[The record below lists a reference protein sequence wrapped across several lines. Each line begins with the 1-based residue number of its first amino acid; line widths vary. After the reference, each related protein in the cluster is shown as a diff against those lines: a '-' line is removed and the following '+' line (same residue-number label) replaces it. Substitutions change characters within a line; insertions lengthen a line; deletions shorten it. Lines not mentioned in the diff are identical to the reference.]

1 MHVLGKRIV
10 TIGGGTGGF
19 TVNRGLHGYPV
30 HPTAICTV
38 FDSGG
43 SSGMLRDEFGSLPQ
57 GDIRRCLI
65 ALADDKDDTLRRLFS
80 YRFENGSSP
89 SSTLKDHSLGN
100 LLLLAAEKTWGSIE
114 GIRRLSRLL
123 GVNGEVLP
131 ISTDNAHLLAELS
144 DNSIIEGE
152 TNIDLRPLDDE
163 RVIKKIWLS
172 PRAVISREAAEAI
185 MKADTIVLGPGDLYS
200 SIIPNILVE
209 GVADAIAQSSAKL
222 IYVSNL
228 MTKWSETRDFTLADF
243 MRTLL
248 AYNVG
253 REKFDAVLVNTT
265 PIPEEL
271 IRLYAEKDRST
282 PILYSSSDVDEIGK
296 YAKNVG
302 AGDLLSRGSLNQ
314 KLVRHGVSKLAKA
327 IVEF

>member
-1 MHVLGKRIV
+1 
-10 TIGGGTGGF
+10 
-19 TVNRGLHGYPV
+19 
-30 HPTAICTV
+30 
-38 FDSGG
+38 
-43 SSGMLRDEFGSLPQ
+43 
-57 GDIRRCLI
+57 
-65 ALADDKDDTLRRLFS
+65 
-80 YRFENGSSP
+80 
-89 SSTLKDHSLGN
+89 
-100 LLLLAAEKTWGSIE
+100 
-114 GIRRLSRLL
+114 
-123 GVNGEVLP
+123 
-131 ISTDNAHLLAELS
+131 
-144 DNSIIEGE
+144 
-152 TNIDLRPLDDE
+152 
-163 RVIKKIWLS
+163 
-172 PRAVISREAAEAI
+172 
-185 MKADTIVLGPGDLYS
+185 
-200 SIIPNILVE
+200 
-209 GVADAIAQSSAKL
+209 
-222 IYVSNL
+222 
-228 MTKWSETRDFTLADF
+228 